1 MKVAAISFNDNHSLS
16 MDVEG
21 VNAIGAAQPMELE
34 DGTWFLELLIRTGNG
49 TVALQ
54 LVADSREKLE
64 ITRYE

>member
-21 VNAIGAAQPMELE
+21 VNAIAAAQPMELE

-54 LVADSREKLE
+54 LVANSREKLE

>member
-21 VNAIGAAQPMELE
+21 VRSIGAAQPLELE
-34 DGTWFLELLIRTGNG
+34 DGSWFMELLIRTGNG

-54 LVADSREKLE
+54 LVAESRDKLD
-64 ITRYE
+64 IIRYE